1 MDMPLDTLLPQV
13 SIPPEAMDTVCR
25 IQSLFFQNL
34 FLLALLPP
42 PFVLFI
48 HTATAAA
55 TSTTATTAATA
66 SAPHTTALT
75 GASRGTVTCVSL
87 DRVSDSSDDSCNSG
101 CDCGGHGRSLP
112 DRFIR
117 NLDDRSQLTY
127 VSTGSTA
134 SAAIDVDLC
143 LI

>member
-1 MDMPLDTLLPQV
+1 MDMPMDTLFPQV
-13 SIPPEAMDTVCR
+13 SIPSEAMDTVCR
-25 IQSLFFQNL
+25 IQSPFFQNL

-55 TSTTATTAATA
+55 TSTAATTA
-66 SAPHTTALT
+66 SAPHTAALT
-75 GASRGTVTCVSL
+75 GAGRGAAACVSL
-87 DRVSDSSDDSCNSG
+87 DRVSDRSDGSCNSG
-101 CDCGGHGRSLP
+101 RNCGGNGRNLLR
-112 DRFIR
+112 RFIR
-117 NLDDRSQLTY
+117 NLDDRSQLAHI
-127 VSTGSTA
+127 STGSTA

>member
-1 MDMPLDTLLPQV
+1 
-13 SIPPEAMDTVCR
+13 MDTVCR

-48 HTATAAA
+48 HAATAAA
-55 TSTTATTAATA
+55 TSTTATTATTA

-75 GASRGTVTCVSL
+75 GTGRGTVTCVSL
-87 DRVSDSSDDSCNSG
+87 DRVSDSSDGSCNSG
-101 CDCGGHGRSLP
+101 RNCGGNRRSLLR
-112 DRFIR
+112 RFIR
-117 NLDDRSQLTY
+117 NLDDRSQLAY
-127 VSTGSTA
+127 ISTGSTA
-134 SAAIDVDLC
+134 SAAIDVDLR